1 VFSWV
6 ELAILLLQLA
16 NKLVN
21 WLHDRGMIDEGRR
34 QVIAENA
41 AAIAVKVGA
50 KEKLREQINA
60 MSEAEVDQELLDLVR
75 PRDGGAKPR

>member
-1 VFSWV
+1 MFSWV
-6 ELAILLLQLA
+6 ELAILLLQLV

-41 AAIAVKVGA
+41 SAIAIKVGK

-60 MSEAEVDQELLDLVR
+60 MSEDQVDQELRDLVR
-75 PRDGGAKPR
+75 PGRGDAKP